1 MFPRKFTLYPV
12 VSGFRVF
19 VASGCWHRLSALR
32 RDFGV
37 EGLRDAGVKGLGVQG
52 WECSA
57 GFEGSKGLRVRDLVP

>member
-1 MFPRKFTLYPV
+1 M
-12 VSGFRVF
+12 F